1 MITNVIGGVGV
12 AIGIAVGALLT
23 ARLTGGPGLS
33 GLAQSG
39 AVVGGALMAIP
50 MTRLMN
56 RSGRR
61 PGLLLGYAVG
71 ALGALLVVAAAVT
84 ESGPLAFLGMFCFG
98 GSTAANLQ
106 ARYAAV
112 DLAEPTRRGWQ
123 LSIVVWAT
131 TIGSV
136 AGPNLSRPA
145 DALLRRAWAD
155 LPELAGPFVFSALA
169 FAVAG
174 LLIWALLRPDPL
186 VVARGLA
193 SAQESG
199 VAPAGSGGAPPRPA
213 SGAPVS
219 TASAPAPRGTGSALA
234 PDPVGEATPG
244 TGSAPGAPGSAP
256 GAAQG
261 GRGGVVATE
270 RRFGMRSAFRLVM
283 EIPAAR
289 LGLAATAVGHLVM
302 VGVMSM
308 TPIYI
313 GQTPGID
320 HGDVLSIVGLVLSL
334 HIAGMYALSPLVG
347 LATDRFGRRPV
358 ILTGLGLLLAACAIA
373 GTADHGTPQLSA
385 GLFTLGL
392 GWSCTMIG
400 GSTLLV
406 ESVPVT
412 RRPAAQGLSDLVMG
426 LSGAGAGALG
436 GVVVQIAGYPVLAVL
451 AAACAVPVLALA
463 LRVRSAVR
471 VGG

>member
-112 DLAEPTRRGWQ
+112 DLAEPARRGWQ

-145 DALLRRAWAD
+145 DALLRKAWAD

-174 LLIWALLRPDPL
+174 LLIWGLLRPDPL

-193 SAQESG
+193 AAQDAG
-199 VAPAGSGGAPPRPA
+199 AAPAG
-213 SGAPVS
+213 PV
-219 TASAPAPRGTGSALA
+219 AGSAPGGPAA
-234 PDPVGEATPG
+234 
-244 TGSAPGAPGSAP
+244 GSAPGADGS
-256 GAAQG
+256 
-261 GRGGVVATE
+261 GRGGVVTAE
-270 RRFGMRSAFRLVM
+270 PRFGMRSAFRLVM

-373 GTADHGTPQLSA
+373 GTADHGTPQLAA

-436 GVVVQIAGYPVLAVL
+436 GVVVQVAGFPVLAVL

>member
-39 AVVGGALMAIP
+39 AVVGGALLAIP
-50 MTRLMN
+50 MTRIMN
-56 RSGRR
+56 RAGRR
-61 PGLLLGYAVG
+61 PGLLLGYSVG
-71 ALGALLVVAAAVT
+71 TVGALLVVAAAVY

-112 DLAEPTRRGWQ
+112 DLADPARRGWQ

-145 DALLRRAWAD
+145 DVLLRRYWAD

-169 FAVAG
+169 FLLAG
-174 LLIWALLRPDPL
+174 LLIWVLLRPDPL
-186 VVARGLA
+186 LVARELA
-193 SAQESG
+193 APVLAGVPAGSEAG
-199 VAPAGSGGAPPRPA
+199 VAPAAVGGAPPGPRA
-213 SGAPVS
+213 
-219 TASAPAPRGTGSALA
+219 ASASVEPAGDVPA
-234 PDPVGEATPG
+234 
-244 TGSAPGAPGSAP
+244 
-256 GAAQG
+256 
-261 GRGGVVATE
+261 VVVE
-270 RRFGMRSAFRLVM
+270 RRFGMRAAFRLVTA
-283 EIPAAR
+283 IPAAR

-320 HGDVLSIVGLVLSL
+320 HGDVLSIVGIVLSL

-373 GTADHGTPQLSA
+373 GTADHGTPQLAA

-406 ESVPVT
+406 ESVPVA
-412 RRPAAQGLSDLVMG
+412 RRPATQGLSDLVMG

-436 GVVVQIAGYPVLAVL
+436 GVVVQLAGYPVLAML
-451 AAACAVPVLALA
+451 AAACAVPVVALA
-463 LRVRSAVR
+463 LRVRAVR
-471 VGG
+471 VGA

>member
-1 MITNVIGGVGV
+1 MNTARVQRRTLRLLMITNVIGGVGV

-112 DLAEPTRRGWQ
+112 DLAEPARRGWQ

-145 DALLRRAWAD
+145 DALLRKAWAD

-174 LLIWALLRPDPL
+174 LLIWGLLRPDPL

-193 SAQESG
+193 AAQDAG
-199 VAPAGSGGAPPRPA
+199 AAPAG
-213 SGAPVS
+213 PV
-219 TASAPAPRGTGSALA
+219 AGSAPGGPAA
-234 PDPVGEATPG
+234 
-244 TGSAPGAPGSAP
+244 GSAPGADGS
-256 GAAQG
+256 
-261 GRGGVVATE
+261 GRGGVVTAE
-270 RRFGMRSAFRLVM
+270 PRFGMRSAFRLVM

-373 GTADHGTPQLSA
+373 GTADHGTPQLAA

-436 GVVVQIAGYPVLAVL
+436 GVVVQVAGFPVLAVL

>member
-39 AVVGGALMAIP
+39 AVVGGALLAIP

-56 RSGRR
+56 RAGRR
-61 PGLLLGYAVG
+61 PGLLLGYSVG
-71 ALGALLVVAAAVT
+71 TLGALLVVAAAVL

-112 DLAEPTRRGWQ
+112 DLADPARRGWQ

-145 DALLRRAWAD
+145 DALLRRYWVD
-155 LPELAGPFVFSALA
+155 LPELAGPFVFSAMAFLLA
-169 FAVAG
+169 GV
-174 LLIWALLRPDPL
+174 LIWALLRPDPL
-186 VVARGLA
+186 LVARELA
-193 SAQESG
+193 APALAGVGSAPGSGGSG
-199 VAPAGSGGAPPRPA
+199 VAPAVFGGAPPGPRAAPA
-213 SGAPVS
+213 SGG
-219 TASAPAPRGTGSALA
+219 SAPADGEEAPGLGAASSGTALA
-234 PDPVGEATPG
+234 DDFAPVADR
-244 TGSAPGAPGSAP
+244 APA
-256 GAAQG
+256 
-261 GRGGVVATE
+261 VE
-270 RRFGMRSAFRLVM
+270 RRFGMRAAFRLVTA
-283 EIPAAR
+283 IPAAR

-320 HGDVLSIVGLVLSL
+320 HGDVLSIVGIVLSL

-373 GTADHGTPQLSA
+373 GTADHGTPQLAA

-406 ESVPVT
+406 ESVPVA

-463 LRVRSAVR
+463 LRVRPAVR
-471 VGG
+471 VGA